1 MLTLLAMIAF
11 AANSLLCRAALA
23 PGAIDPASFTLIR
36 LAAGAIALAAIV
48 RLAPP
53 RDGAAR
59 SRPGGNWLSAL
70 ALFIYAAGFSFAYV
84 RLSTATG
91 ALILF
96 GAVQATMILAGLAGG
111 DRLRPRAVAGLAVAM
126 AGLLVLLLPGA
137 TTPAPVAAGLMVAAG
152 IAWGAYSLRGRGSSD
167 PLAQTAGNFIRATIP
182 AAALGVVFL
191 PGVGAMPRSEGVAL
205 AVVSG
210 ALASGVGYAIWYTAL
225 KHLTAT
231 RAATVQL
238 SVPVIA
244 ALGGVAFLAE
254 PITPR
259 LAGAAVAVLGGIALS
274 RA

>member
-1 MLTLLAMIAF
+1 M
-11 AANSLLCRAALA
+11 
-23 PGAIDPASFTLIR
+23 
-36 LAAGAIALAAIV
+36 AG
-48 RLAPP
+48 P
-53 RDGAAR
+53 
-59 SRPGGNWLSAL
+59 RPGGNWLSAL
-70 ALFIYAAGFSFAYV
+70 ALFVYAAGFSFAYV

-111 DRLRPRAVAGLAVAM
+111 DRLRPRAVAGLAVALS
-126 AGLLVLLLPGA
+126 GLLVLLLPGA
-137 TTPAPVAAGLMVAAG
+137 TTPAPAAAGLMVAAG
-152 IAWGAYSLRGRGSSD
+152 MAWGAYSLRGRGSDD
-167 PLAQTAGNFIRATIP
+167 PLAQTAGNFIRATVP

-191 PGVGAMPRSEGVAL
+191 PGAGAMPRPEGVAL
-205 AVVSG
+205 AVLSG
-210 ALASGVGYAIWYTAL
+210 ALASGVGYAIWYAAL